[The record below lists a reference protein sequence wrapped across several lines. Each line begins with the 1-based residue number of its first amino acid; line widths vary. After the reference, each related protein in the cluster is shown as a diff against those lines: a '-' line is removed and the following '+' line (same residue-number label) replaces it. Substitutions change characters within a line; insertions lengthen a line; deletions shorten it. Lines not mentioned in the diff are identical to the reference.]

1 MAAKEAKKPVPVTSD
16 QPVDPRDELIDI
28 ADVTIRALSRAVSE
42 SQDALL
48 TQYYAKRNQVQRVK
62 EGK

>member
-1 MAAKEAKKPVPVTSD
+1 MAKEALKKPVPVTSE
-16 QPVDPRDELIDI
+16 PVDPRDELIDI